1 MSEDSKCKRC
11 GTPIPPDS
19 PEGLCPRCLMAVNLS
34 PPTEVAGEAGPDGTQ
49 VVRLPLPVEEVAK
62 LFPQLEI
69 LECLG
74 RGGMGA
80 VYKAR
85 QPRLDRLVALKILSP
100 EKQGEPQF
108 AERFE
113 REARALA
120 RLHHPNIV
128 TVYDFGEAQGNFYLL
143 MEFVDGLSL
152 RQLLQA
158 RKLSPAEALGIVPKI
173 CEALQYAHE
182 QGIVHRDIKPENILL
197 DKSGCVKIADFGIA
211 KILGDGGRTNLTA
224 EQVVGTPHYMAPE
237 QIEKPQTV
245 DHRADI
251 YSLGVVFYEMLTGEL
266 PLGKFAPPS
275 RKVEVDVRLDEVV
288 LHALEKEPSR
298 RYQQASQVKTDV
310 ETIAGTPSA
319 GAGRTAKVP
328 PLFSTPASQSTS
340 DKAILPAFLLAF
352 PFGLFGA
359 HRFYVGKTGTAF
371 LQLGAFCGFILLI
384 IACATS
390 NNDNSQTV
398 FGILLGFLI
407 FGCVVWAL
415 IDWILI
421 VCKAFTDGKGRRI
434 TNWLHPQNGVSKV
447 SARPIAGPP
456 SSPPPGAA
464 APAAGAG
471 PQPPPIMPEKRSTA
485 RTGIIVAP
493 AVGLM
498 VAGGWK
504 LFSAL
509 TALLFF
515 AGITNQWLPL
525 GLPEMLG
532 IGSIS
537 TLASASLLFFQV
549 IPALLILFGAY
560 QMLRLRSY
568 AWAVAAG
575 IVAIVSCS
583 LIGLPMGIWALIVL
597 AREDVKEAFGKS
609 QPASQSRPN
618 QAGHSSGVGKIVA
631 AVVGLLLVLAL
642 LTGGMFLVY
651 VLAAHSVQTPNL
663 QKSEISKEVNL
674 NFPLAANGRFSIDN
688 VTGRIEISGWDR
700 NEVAVKG
707 TIHGHSQEGVDAVKT
722 DVESDMNRVA
732 IHTRQPSNLTGFPY
746 SWPFFKNIY
755 DERVDYIIQVPRG
768 ARLAG
773 ITSVNGQITVDGVSG
788 NIEASTVNGKTQIK
802 GAAGDLKLSTVN
814 GQIEAEMAALAR
826 GQTVSLK
833 GVNGQIDATLPADA
847 DADVSASTVN
857 GHISSEFPSLVVK
870 KESPASHK
878 LKGSL
883 GRGGATVSAGT
894 VNGSIRIRRG
904 AETQKSDVSPAD

>member
-11 GTPIPPDS
+11 GTPLPPDS

-34 PPTEVAGEAGPDGTQ
+34 PPTEVAGEAGPNGTQ
-49 VVRLPLPVEEVAK
+49 VIRPPLPVEEVAK

-85 QPRLDRLVALKILSP
+85 QPRLDRLVALKIISP

-128 TVYDFGEAQGNFYLL
+128 TVYDFGEVQGNFYLL
-143 MEFVDGLSL
+143 MEFVDGLTL
-152 RQLLQA
+152 RQLMQT
-158 RKLSPAEALGIVPKI
+158 RKLSPVEALGIVPKI
-173 CEALQYAHE
+173 CEALQYAHG

-197 DKSGCVKIADFGIA
+197 DKAGCVKIADFGIA

-237 QIEKPQTV
+237 QVEHPQAV

-275 RKVEVDVRLDEVV
+275 RKVQVDVRLDEVV

-310 ETIAGTPSA
+310 ETIAGTPTPGQAA
-319 GAGRTAKVP
+319 GA
-328 PLFSTPASQSTS
+328 PLFSSAANQTAS
-340 DKAILPAFLLAF
+340 DKALLPAFLLSF

-359 HRFYVGKTGTAF
+359 HRFYVGKIGSGLT
-371 LQLGAFCGFILLI
+371 QLGAFGAIILMI
-384 IACATS
+384 IACATTGATF
-390 NNDNSQTV
+390 QPTL
-398 FGILLGFLI
+398 GILLGFSVI
-407 FGCVVWAL
+407 GCGIWAM
-415 IDWILI
+415 IDCILI
-421 VCKAFTDGKGRRI
+421 VCKAFTDGKGRRM
-434 TNWLHPQNGVSKV
+434 TNWLHPPTGDLKRNEQRINN
-447 SARPIAGPP
+447 PPPPPP
-456 SSPPPGAA
+456 SGAV
-464 APAAGAG
+464 PAAGAS
-471 PQPPPIMPEKRSTA
+471 PQPAPPAAEKAPATH
-485 RTGIIVAP
+485 TGMIIAP

-515 AGITNQWLPL
+515 AGLTNQWLPT

-537 TLASASLLFFQV
+537 TLASASLVFFKV

-568 AWAVAAG
+568 AWAIAAG

-597 AREDVKEAFGKS
+597 AREDVKGDFGKN
-609 QPASQSRPN
+609 QPAPQPRPN
-618 QAGHSSGVGKIVA
+618 QAGGSGGVVKIVA
-631 AVVGLLLVLAL
+631 GIAVLFLVLAL
-642 LTGGMFLVY
+642 LAGG
-651 VLAAHSVQTPNL
+651 VLLAYGVAANFVRTADSQTN
-663 QKSEISKEVNL
+663 EISREVNL
-674 NFPLAANGRFSIDN
+674 NFPLAADGRFSIDN

-707 TIHGHSQEGVDAVKT
+707 NIHGHTQEGVDAVKT
-722 DVESDMNRVA
+722 DVESDTNRVA
-732 IHTRQPSNLTGFPY
+732 IHTRQPSNLTGFPF

-755 DERVDYIIQVPRG
+755 DERVDYTVQVPRG

-788 NIEASTVNGKTQIK
+788 NIESSTVNGKTQIK

-814 GQIEAEMAALAR
+814 GQIDAELAALAQ
-826 GQTVSLK
+826 GQTVSLN
-833 GVNGQIDATLPADA
+833 GVNGQIEATLPADA
-847 DADVSASTVN
+847 DAEVSASTVN

-878 LKGSL
+878 LKGTL
-883 GRGGATVSAGT
+883 GRGGAKVSVGT
-894 VNGSIRIRRG
+894 VNSSIRFRRG
-904 AETQKSDVSPAD
+904 AETGKADASPAD